1 MRKIEI
7 GQKFGFLEVISL
19 ETPML
24 TPKGKPSGAYVICRC
39 KCGREVVVYR
49 GRLFKGETKTCGRKI
64 CTKQS
69 RRETYEKK
77 YSMIYS
83 KTSDGYLRVNIGRKR
98 VLVHRFMMEQYL
110 GRELDKNEIVHHLNG
125 IKTDNRIENLEVLLN
140 SDHTK
145 SHAER
150 LIEIAVL
157 KKLVRE
163 LQDKIKQLEQEK
175 IKLIS

>member
-1 MRKIEI
+1 MIKIEI
-7 GQKFGFLEVISL
+7 GQKFGFLEVIGL
-19 ETPML
+19 ETPEF
-24 TPKGKPSGAYVICRC
+24 TTKGKPSRAYVICRC
-39 KCGREVVVYR
+39 KCGWEVVVSKAR
-49 GRLFKGETKTCGRKI
+49 IFKGDTKTCGNEK
-64 CTKQS
+64 CSKQS

-98 VLVHRFMMEQYL
+98 VLVHRFMMERYL
-110 GRELDKNEIVHHLNG
+110 GRELGKNEIVHHLNG
-125 IKTDNRIENLEVLLN
+125 IKTDNRIENLEVLLS

-157 KKLVRE
+157 KKLVYE
-163 LQDKIKQLEQEK
+163 LQEKIKQLEQEK